1 MNRYEG
7 IGNLT
12 RDIELK
18 EVTKKDGTKSKTA
31 IMDIAINDNGK
42 TLFLNN
48 VEVWNGLA
56 ENACKYLKKGSKVYI
71 EASVENN
78 NYEKDG
84 TKYYGYK
91 FTANKLE
98 FLTPLDKDKE

>member
-12 RDIELK
+12 HDIELK
-18 EVTKKDGTKSKTA
+18 EITKKDGKKGKTA
-31 IMDIAINDNGK
+31 MMDIAVNDNGK

-48 VEVWNGLA
+48 IEVWDALA

-71 EASVENN
+71 EASIENN

-84 TKYYGYK
+84 TKVYGYK
-91 FTANKLE
+91 FIAKKIE
-98 FLTPLDKDKE
+98 FLTPLDKEKE